1 MGNVIVRLANR
12 YGREGDAR
20 GRQAQVL
27 RFGGQ
32 LIDGLGR
39 RPTGSLRSRNI
50 RSPQLHSKLDRQ
62 IALNIK
68 AGVGVKER
76 VFHIHNVNAY
86 DSRLKGWVQRFNGV
100 ATRYLDSYPGWR
112 RFLERHKEEAAGATS
127 FFNRAQQETLNRLWP
142 HFLM

>member
-27 RFGGQ
+27 CFGGQ
-32 LIDGLGR
+32 SIDGLGR

-68 AGVGVKER
+68 ADVGVKER
-76 VFHIHNVNAY
+76 IFHI
-86 DSRLKGWVQRFNGV
+86 
-100 ATRYLDSYPGWR
+100 
-112 RFLERHKEEAAGATS
+112 
-127 FFNRAQQETLNRLWP
+127 
-142 HFLM
+142 